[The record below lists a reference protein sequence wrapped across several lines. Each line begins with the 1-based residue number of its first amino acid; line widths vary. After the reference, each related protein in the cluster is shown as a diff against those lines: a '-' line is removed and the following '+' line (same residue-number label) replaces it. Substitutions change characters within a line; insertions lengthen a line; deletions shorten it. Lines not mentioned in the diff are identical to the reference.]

1 MEGIGR
7 FPLKMPT
14 KIQIHIFILIRIYH
28 LFLNVVVSDRFLFS
42 LFSSMMALLLGLVA
56 LGAAIYPGAAGTT
69 RAPRLENIT
78 IYHVNPEV
86 RPFALR
92 THTHQPRNFR
102 SLFDFGEAG
111 AFFFLLRQTSAHKE
125 CED

>member
-1 MEGIGR
+1 
-7 FPLKMPT
+7 
-14 KIQIHIFILIRIYH
+14 
-28 LFLNVVVSDRFLFS
+28 
-42 LFSSMMALLLGLVA
+42 MMALLLGLGA

-111 AFFFLLRQTSAHKE
+111 AFFFCWGEGAATGLAPIVGPTRSIARGGPATTLVAWGGGVDQRDWIVFVDIGPKK
-125 CED
+125 